1 MKPHLI
7 IFAIL
12 IAGFAVYNIFFA
24 VADDRTNTL
33 INIVYAS
40 VLFGYISFMAFT
52 VLKKL
57 KK

>member
-7 IFAIL
+7 IFAVL
-12 IAGFAVYNIFFA
+12 IAGFAIYNIFFTL
-24 VADDRTNTL
+24 ADDRSNTL
-33 INIVYAS
+33 VNIIYAS

-57 KK
+57 RK

>member
-24 VADDRTNTL
+24 LADDRMNTL
-33 INIVYAS
+33 VNIVYAS
-40 VLFGYISFMAFT
+40 ILFGYISFMALT
-52 VLKKL
+52 VLRKMKK
-57 KK
+57 

>member
-7 IFAIL
+7 IFAVL
-12 IAGFAVYNIFFA
+12 IAGFAIYNFFFA
-24 VADDRTNTL
+24 LADDRSNTL
-33 INIVYAS
+33 VNIIYAS

-57 KK
+57 RK

>member
-7 IFAIL
+7 IFAVL
-12 IAGFAVYNIFFA
+12 IAGFAIYNIFFA
-24 VADDRTNTL
+24 LADDRSNTL
-33 INIVYAS
+33 VNIIYAS

-57 KK
+57 RK

>member
-7 IFAIL
+7 IFAVL

-24 VADDRTNTL
+24 LADDRLNTL
-33 INIVYAS
+33 VNIVYAS
-40 VLFGYISFMAFT
+40 VLFAYISFMAFT
-52 VLKKL
+52 VLKKM

>member
-7 IFAIL
+7 IFAVL
-12 IAGFAVYNIFFA
+12 IAGFAVYNIFFT
-24 VADDRTNTL
+24 VADDRMNTL

>member
-7 IFAIL
+7 IFAVL
-12 IAGFAVYNIFFA
+12 IAGFVVYNIFFA
-24 VADDRTNTL
+24 LPDDRMNTL
-33 INIVYAS
+33 VNIVYAS

-52 VLKKL
+52 VLKKI

>member
-24 VADDRTNTL
+24 VADDRTNTS

>member
-24 VADDRTNTL
+24 LADDRLNTL

-40 VLFGYISFMAFT
+40 VLFAYISFMAFT
-52 VLKKL
+52 VLRKL

>member
-12 IAGFAVYNIFFA
+12 IAGFVAYNLFFA
-24 VADDRTNTL
+24 LPDDRMNTL
-33 INIVYAS
+33 VNIVYAS

-52 VLKKL
+52 VLKKM

>member
-7 IFAIL
+7 IFAVL

-24 VADDRTNTL
+24 FADDRINTL

-52 VLKKL
+52 VLRKL

>member
-1 MKPHLI
+1 MKLHLI

-12 IAGFAVYNIFFA
+12 IAGFISYNLFLA
-24 VADDRTNTL
+24 TADDRLNTL
-33 INIVYAS
+33 INILYAS
-40 VLFGYISFMAFT
+40 VLFGYISFMAFN

>member
-7 IFAIL
+7 IFTVL

-24 VADDRTNTL
+24 LADDRLNTL
-33 INIVYAS
+33 INIVYSS
-40 VLFGYISFMAFT
+40 VLFAYISFMAFT

-57 KK
+57 RK